1 MTQAL
6 HFAYVNNLLV
16 RDISSGVTKFSNR
29 SGEKEIFSQQE
40 LKMLFNSGVNHFE
53 RKDCFLINKLL
64 IKTGCR
70 IGEVLA
76 LQRQDIIHTENGY
89 VLNVSKSY
97 NDTSDRVKET
107 AGGECGVL
115 YFSWVPARMSFSYE
129 KLTENCIFHLLDANQ
144 HRGLY
149 IAREFSVK
157 KTRTGGSE

>member
-115 YFSWVPARMSFSYE
+115 YFS
-129 KLTENCIFHLLDANQ
+129 
-144 HRGLY
+144 
-149 IAREFSVK
+149 
-157 KTRTGGSE
+157 